1 MLCKGEGKMKRHIMI
16 YFVGMLLIL
25 LLAGCQTKGES
36 EKKGP
41 HPHLFYQNMDG
52 TGLTMVDYA
61 IEEKDAEAAVASML
75 KQLRKSPDSVELCA
89 AIPQNVEVKEYRLEE
104 GTLHLYMSSSYQQ
117 LDEVQEVLVRAA
129 LVQSLIQIDGVDSV
143 DMFVEDKPL
152 ATKNGKPVGRMDDQ
166 SFVKNTGTAFKSLQ
180 KTTLTLFYSNK
191 KGDKLIPEKEDV
203 HYLGNVSME
212 KLVLE
217 QLSEERKSN
226 EVKRT
231 FLPQVRILNTSVKD
245 GICYINLGKEF
256 LTSPYEASPEVIIYG
271 IVNSIVSNCDV
282 SRVQFSIE
290 GDSTVKF
297 MGKLSFEEPF
307 ERNIELV
314 ENE

>member
-1 MLCKGEGKMKRHIMI
+1 MKRHIII
-16 YFVGMLLIL
+16 YFTGMLLIL
-25 LLAGCQTKGES
+25 ALAGCQTKGGS

-52 TGLTMVDYA
+52 TGLAMVDYE
-61 IEEKDAEAAVASML
+61 IREKDAESAVASML
-75 KQLRKSPDSVELCA
+75 KLLKNSPDSVDMCA
-89 AIPQNVEVKEYRLEE
+89 AIPQNIEVKEYQLEE
-104 GTLHLYMSSSYQQ
+104 GTLHLYMNSAYHQ

-129 LVQSLIQIDGVDSV
+129 LVQSLIQIDGVDAV
-143 DMFVEDKPL
+143 DIFVDNKPL
-152 ATKNGKPVGRMDDQ
+152 TTKNGKPVGRMDDQ
-166 SFVKNTGTAFKSLQ
+166 SFVKNTGTAFKSSQ

-191 KGDKLIPEKEDV
+191 KGDKLVPEKEDV

-217 QLSEERKSN
+217 QLAEDRKSS

-231 FLPQVRILNTSVKD
+231 LLPEIRILNTSVKD

-256 LTSPYEASPEVIIYG
+256 LTSAYDASPEVVIYG

-282 SRVQFSIE
+282 SRVQFAVE

-297 MGKLSFEEPF
+297 MGKLSFEELF